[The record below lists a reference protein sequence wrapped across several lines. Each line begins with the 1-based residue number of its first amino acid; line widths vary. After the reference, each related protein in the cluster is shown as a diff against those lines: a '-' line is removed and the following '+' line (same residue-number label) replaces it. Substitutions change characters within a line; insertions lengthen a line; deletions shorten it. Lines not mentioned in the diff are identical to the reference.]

1 MVIFDKKMENKSNS
15 WTPFLFGALVG
26 AAVGYL
32 IASGKAEKWIHDLKD
47 SATRFKDE
55 LEKQLGDQEGQ
66 GGGDLNPEEKHG

>member
-1 MVIFDKKMENKSNS
+1 MENKSNS

-47 SATRFKDE
+47 SASRFKDE
-55 LEKQLGDQEGQ
+55 LEKQLDDQQ
-66 GGGDLNPEEKHG
+66 PADTADINPEDKHG